1 MELCNK
7 NDRNGNKKYPFC
19 HEKQQ
24 QATVFRLLTSS
35 SPHNSL
41 TRSLT
46 HSLLGLSEIEIE
58 RIELPLP
65 KFVAYI
71 TFIHVDVNHDEDQ
84 DETGAGAGAG
94 AELRAPAGA
103 TRGKCWSSQEI

>member
-1 MELCNK
+1 
-7 NDRNGNKKYPFC
+7 
-19 HEKQQ
+19 
-24 QATVFRLLTSS
+24 LTG
-35 SPHNSL
+35 PHNPTTPTTHSL

-46 HSLLGLSEIEIE
+46 LLEIEIE

-71 TFIHVDVNHDEDQ
+71 TYISFIHVDVNHDEDHDEDQ

-103 TRGKCWSSQEI
+103 TRGKCWCSQEI